1 MSEKKNDHGSSR
13 GIGFRSARK
22 ICVVALFTALNVAL
36 SSFSITV
43 PGGHL
48 YLNDVA
54 ICFAALFLD
63 PLSAFIVG
71 GAGAFLGDLLFYP
84 AAMFVSLVSHGLEAI
99 AISLIAHGYR
109 GETPKLWRAIVGVLA
124 GAILMVAG
132 YTVGRAYTYGTWQSS
147 MLKLPFEILQAGTGA
162 VAGTI
167 LFYATPLRKIA
178 PKVTA
183 VFPRP
188 ERKSSDP
195 QTNET
200 SGSE

>member
-1 MSEKKNDHGSSR
+1 MTEKKNDSASSR
-13 GIGFRSARK
+13 GFGVRSARK
-22 ICVVALFTALNVAL
+22 ICVVALFTALNVAF

-48 YLNDVA
+48 YLYDVA
-54 ICFAALFLD
+54 FCFAGLFLD

-124 GAILMVAG
+124 GAILMIAG
-132 YTVGRAYTYGTWQSS
+132 YTIGRAYTYGTWQSS
-147 MLKLPFEILQAGTGA
+147 ILKLPFEILQAGTGA

-178 PKVTA
+178 PRVNA
-183 VFPRP
+183 LSPRP
-188 ERKSSDP
+188 ERKPSDP
-195 QTNET
+195 QTDKT
-200 SGSE
+200 SESE